1 MMKNFIA
8 KPFLKWAGG
17 KKQLITGIEAR
28 LPDELRSGQIKT
40 YVEPFVGGGAI
51 FFYIAQKYSCIEHF
65 YLYDINQDLVNCYN
79 AIKDDV
85 ESLIKELEVIQDE
98 YLVLNENKRK
108 IYYYEKRIE
117 FNKEK
122 KSKYK
127 VATAAK
133 LMFLNRT
140 CFNGLY
146 RVNRKD
152 KFNVP
157 FGRYKNPTICNQKN
171 LRHVSNLLYNTEIIC
186 DDFTKSIEH
195 IDENTFVYFDP
206 PYRPLSTTANFT
218 SYSKDSFTEA
228 DQTKLAK
235 FCKQVQKTGAKL
247 LLSNS
252 DPKNE
257 DPADHFFEEH
267 YQGFTI
273 DTVKASRMI
282 NCKAAGR
289 GQINELIITN

>member
-1 MMKNFIA
+1 MKNFIA